1 MKKFLQNNMWA
12 VLWGLLIFVLT
23 CVPGTVL
30 PKLPS
35 YVDLFQPDK
44 LAHIFIFAVFFI
56 LLVRGLRR
64 KDTPASV
71 FHNAIILAFLISLCV
86 AGLTELLQEFVIP
99 KRTASPWY
107 FIANVAGCFIG
118 WGVEGMWGRRE
129 TGRKT

>member
-1 MKKFLQNNMWA
+1 MKKFLQNNRWA

-35 YVDLFQPDK
+35 YIDLFQPDK
-44 LAHIFIFAVFFI
+44 LVHTFIFAVFFF
-56 LLVRGLRR
+56 LLVRGFR
-64 KDTPASV
+64 KKGTPASV
-71 FHNAIILAFLISLCV
+71 SRNAIILTFLISLGV

-99 KRTASPWY
+99 KRVASPWD
-107 FIANVAGCFIG
+107 FIANVAGCFLG

-129 TGRKT
+129 VERKT